1 MLTVTGRQFVTSRRG
16 ELRSGHGTS
25 DAALISAIAGSDR
38 DAMHVLY
45 VRHSVRVYR
54 FVLRLTNDSSLAED
68 LVSEVFI
75 DVWRGARGFKEKS
88 QVSTWLLAIARNKT
102 LAAMRARLD
111 EQLDDE
117 MATAIADPADDAE
130 TTANKRD
137 RSAIV
142 EHCLSKL
149 SPLHREV
156 LVLVYYHEKSVDEV
170 AQIVGAP
177 ASTVKTRM
185 FYARKRM
192 ENLAEGYRVRR
203 ALIPAFC
210 QAPRAG
216 LPATAFWVKAG
227 KPNDRVGQ
235 RRH

>member
-1 MLTVTGRQFVTSRRG
+1 MLTVTGKQFVTSRRG
-16 ELRSGHGTS
+16 ELRSSHGTS
-25 DAALISAIAGSDR
+25 DAALIRAIAASDR

-102 LAAMRARLD
+102 LAAMRGRLD
-111 EQLDDE
+111 AQLDDE
-117 MATAIADPADDAE
+117 MATAIADPCDDAE

-137 RSAIV
+137 RTAIV
-142 EHCLSKL
+142 EHCLSQL

-156 LVLVYYHEKSVDEV
+156 LDLVYYHEKSVDEV

-192 ENLAEGYRVRR
+192 ENLLKAT
-203 ALIPAFC
+203 
-210 QAPRAG
+210 G
-216 LPATAFWVKAG
+216 LDA
-227 KPNDRVGQ
+227 
-235 RRH
+235 H

>member
-1 MLTVTGRQFVTSRRG
+1 MLTVTGKQFVTSRRG
-16 ELRSGHGTS
+16 ELRSSHGTS
-25 DAALISAIAGSDR
+25 DAALIRAIAASDR

-75 DVWRGARGFKEKS
+75 DVWRGARGFKARS
-88 QVSTWLLAIARNKT
+88 QVSTWLLAIARNKA
-102 LAAMRARLD
+102 LSAMRARLD

-117 MATAIADPADDAE
+117 MATAIADAADDAE

-142 EHCLSKL
+142 ERCLSKL
-149 SPLHREV
+149 SPPHREV
-156 LVLVYYHEKSVDEV
+156 LDLVYYHEKSVDEV

-192 ENLAEGYRVRR
+192 ENLLKAT
-203 ALIPAFC
+203 
-210 QAPRAG
+210 G
-216 LPATAFWVKAG
+216 LDA
-227 KPNDRVGQ
+227 
-235 RRH
+235 H